1 MGIPAA
7 CTLRSNRMENC
18 PLMTEKE
25 LKKLGRGAMDFKSSE
40 DGVLI
45 VKWFDNKEVV
55 VASNHYSA
63 LPVSQVC
70 KINYLFVFIQ

>member
-1 MGIPAA
+1 
-7 CTLRSNRMENC
+7 MENC

-25 LKKLGRGAMDFKSSE
+25 LKKLGRGSMDFKLSD
-40 DGVLI
+40 DGILV
-45 VKWFDNKEVV
+45 VKWYDNKEVV

-70 KINYLFVFIQ
+70 YINYGTTLSCTVQYHCTA

>member
-1 MGIPAA
+1 
-7 CTLRSNRMENC
+7 MENC

-25 LKKLGRGAMDFKSSE
+25 LKKLGRGAMDFKSSD
-40 DGVLI
+40 DGILI